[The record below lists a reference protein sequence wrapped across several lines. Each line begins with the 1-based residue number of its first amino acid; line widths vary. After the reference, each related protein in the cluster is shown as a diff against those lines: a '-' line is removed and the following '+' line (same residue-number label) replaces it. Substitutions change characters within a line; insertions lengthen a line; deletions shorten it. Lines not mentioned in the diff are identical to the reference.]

1 MKKRII
7 LIYTIVIGLSTITLF
22 KQVSAFP
29 PAGFGH
35 SCSQSASMGGMPF
48 GGQMGK
54 VFRMMESLDLDQAQ
68 RDEVWNI
75 LDEKRSLMR
84 THMKSLFE
92 GRQQLRA
99 LANGEYD
106 EARVSELADDQGK
119 TIASLIVLRT
129 ETRSQIYSILTPD
142 QQSKLSEKLSG
153 NRNHFFE
160 QLSSKKDPG
169 NKESDVTSVYLE
181 TLIKNRHS
189 GKMFPM
195 QELMALM
202 QADGKTT
209 SSNHNEG
216 FTHIW

>member
-7 LIYTIVIGLSTITLF
+7 LISTIVIGLSTVTLF

-35 SCSQSASMGGMPF
+35 GCSESARMGGMPF

-75 LDEKRSLMR
+75 LDEKRSQMR
-84 THMKSLFE
+84 THMKSIFE
-92 GRQQLRA
+92 GRQQLRE
-99 LANGEYD
+99 LASGEYD
-106 EARVSELADDQGK
+106 EVRVRELADDQGK

-142 QQSKLSEKLSG
+142 QQSRLSEKLSG
-153 NRNHFFE
+153 HRSHFFGK
-160 QLSSKKDPG
+160 LSSKKDPR

-181 TLIKNRHS
+181 TLIQNNHS

-202 QADGKTT
+202 QTDGKTT
-209 SSNHNEG
+209 SSVHNEG
-216 FTHIW
+216 FTQIW